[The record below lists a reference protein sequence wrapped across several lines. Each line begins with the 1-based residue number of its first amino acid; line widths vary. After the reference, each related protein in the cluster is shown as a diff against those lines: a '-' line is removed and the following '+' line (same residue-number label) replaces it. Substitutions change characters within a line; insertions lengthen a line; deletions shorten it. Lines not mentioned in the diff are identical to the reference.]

1 MAPRMQ
7 VEHDK
12 NYVKTAADVAV
23 DIHTHKPP
31 GDILVF
37 LSGQAEV
44 EQAVRLIDKQV
55 CRSASSYAIAS

>member
-1 MAPRMQ
+1 MQ

-12 NYVKTAADVAV
+12 TYVKTAADVAV

-55 CRSASSYAIAS
+55 CPQTACL